1 MRIDTDPRLPN
12 PGTPGADRN
21 LFLRLYDLF
30 RAIAQQLN
38 DLSEGRI
45 SARHGATVA
54 APTVG
59 TWQQG
64 DVVWNAT
71 PAELGTAGAKYVLQ
85 GWVCVAAGT
94 PGAWREMRC
103 LTGN

>member
-12 PGTPGADRN
+12 PGTPGAERN

-30 RAIAQQLN
+30 RAISQQLN

-45 SARHGATVA
+45 SARHGAMPT
-54 APTVG
+54 APISG
-59 TWQQG
+59 TWNQG
-64 DVVWNAT
+64 DQVSNSA
-71 PAELGTAGAKYVLQ
+71 PAEAGASGSKYVVT
-85 GWVCVAAGT
+85 GWVCTASGA
-94 PGAWREMRC
+94 PGVWNELRC

>member
-12 PGTPGADRN
+12 PGTPGAERN

-30 RAIAQQLN
+30 RSIGQQLN

-45 SARHGATVA
+45 SARHGAMTA
-54 APTVG
+54 APTAG
-59 TWQQG
+59 TWRQG
-64 DVVWNAT
+64 DQVTNST
-71 PAELGTAGAKYVLQ
+71 PTEAGSAGSKYVVT
-85 GWVCVAAGT
+85 GWICTASGT
-94 PGAWREMRC
+94 PGTWKELRC